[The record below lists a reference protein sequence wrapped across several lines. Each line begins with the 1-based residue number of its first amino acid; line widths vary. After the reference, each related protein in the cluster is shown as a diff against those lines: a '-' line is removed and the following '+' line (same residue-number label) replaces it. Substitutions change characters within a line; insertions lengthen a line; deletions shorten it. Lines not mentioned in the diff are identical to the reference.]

1 MVSEDPWISWNGE
14 CVRMCVCV
22 QRSHS
27 FEVGRGKKVTK
38 KGEED
43 EGDKEKEEEKNR
55 AGIWNLFPYDS

>member
-1 MVSEDPWISWNGE
+1 
-14 CVRMCVCV
+14 MCVCV

-55 AGIWNLFPYDS
+55 AGYEISSHMILKKQETISCFS